1 MLQKG
6 LISYV
11 ATKII
16 ITAISNFTNVQI
28 RKKLISQNY
37 SFTGKSSTRVN
48 PGNALNKSQIQ

>member
-11 ATKII
+11 AAKII
-16 ITAISNFTNVQI
+16 ITTMSNFKNVQS

-37 SFTGKSSTRVN
+37 SFTGKSPTKIN
-48 PGNALNKSQIQ
+48 PGNVLNKSQI